1 MSDAVKQITN
11 VIQLYENNFNK
22 LDISNFAQI
31 AHVGAIVA
39 RIRSGIQLENEVID
53 KLRELEKQIAIYSRK
68 MDKHF
73 DQVKELMGKNSFY
86 AEVAMN
92 APMLMKLMRDTLSQ
106 PIQDSVN
113 IFEDASKRQPP
124 LRDAYKLISL
134 IEQKSTNPLR
144 KAMAAESLPSR
155 STFNKWH
162 DNIMRVIGEFYI
174 LELYI
179 NGLLWDAD
187 MYGPNQLKSR
197 IETLQN
203 DVENWRIDYENKVV
217 WPEKTRAVI
226 EKIQDV
232 GTNFGKQDTLE
243 KTFDDIL
250 TTDIFYIQV
259 YNQCSDSNRHNFHS
273 DPSQTI
279 ISCRRGGCCVVV
291 YRSRHAKITRDGTS
305 SSNIREK
312 CKHILQIRANIDRL
326 LQIFP
331 DSTEILSLN
340 IAFLDYEDIIED
352 YKGNISMGG
361 IEKIPSD
368 EFMKKYWKL
377 MELIAFS

>member
-1 MSDAVKQITN
+1 MSDVVKQITN

-73 DQVKELMGKNSFY
+73 DQVKELMGENSFY

-106 PIQDSVN
+106 PTSN
-113 IFEDASKRQPP
+113 MFEDACRRQPP
-124 LRDAYKLISL
+124 LHDAYKLISL

-179 NGLLWDAD
+179 NGLFWDTN

-217 WPEKTRAVI
+217 WPEKARALI

-232 GTNFGKQDTLE
+232 GNRE
-243 KTFDDIL
+243 KLQNAFDDIL

-259 YNQCSDSNRHNFHS
+259 YNQCSDSNRHTFHS

-279 ISCRRGGCCVVV
+279 ISCRRGGCCVIV

-305 SSNIREK
+305 SLNIHEK
-312 CKHILQIRANIDRL
+312 FKLILQIRANIDRL

-340 IAFLDYEDIIED
+340 IAFLNYEDIIED
-352 YKGNISMGG
+352 YKRNPDISMDE